1 MGVVISNP
9 DKALWPD
16 GGDGKPVTKLDLANY
31 FEAVG
36 EWMIGYLKGR
46 PCSVVRAPDGI
57 GGETFFQR
65 HAMTG
70 TSKAPG
76 ARKGL
81 GRPQAL
87 SADRPHRRLACGGAV
102 RRARLPSLELRAGW
116 P

>member
-1 MGVVISNP
+1 VAKPVIIKSSSSKKGAEGMGVVISNP

-16 GGDGKPVTKLDLANY
+16 AGDKKRVTQLDLSTC

-57 GGETFFQR
+57 SGETFFQR

-70 TSKAPG
+70 TAK
-76 ARKGL
+76 R
-81 GRPQAL
+81 
-87 SADRPHRRLACGGAV
+87 V
-102 RRARLPSLELRAGW
+102 ELVQGS
-116 P
+116 